1 MRTTFSIDPDIV
13 PKLKALVRRKKDPMR
28 KVLND
33 LIRVAIGIELGT
45 TPRGFDVKSQNLKL
59 RTGYDP
65 TTLNAI
71 YDELEVEGF
80 IRKSRK

>member
-33 LIRVAIGIELGT
+33 LIRVAIRLEVEGA
-45 TPRGFDVKSQNLKL
+45 PPGFEVISKNLKL
-59 RTGYDP
+59 KTGYDP
-65 TTLNAI
+65 SKLNTL
-71 YDELEVEGF
+71 YDELEAEQVA
-80 IRKSRK
+80 RKAKR